1 MSQCGHMVVNILHI
15 PQTCVVFSCVLN
27 DAMDCWMAEWKKKI
41 TLQRRRAAQSPFVSQ
56 QMKIVQS
63 KLSGE
68 QKKWGEKHFPLQ
80 RVLTGSALLNTI
92 PILRI
97 SSEWRST
104 DRVSPRD
111 RRVFSSAQC
120 SNVAP

>member
-1 MSQCGHMVVNILHI
+1 MSQRGHMVVNILHI
-15 PQTCVVFSCVLN
+15 PQTCECACVVFSCVLN

-68 QKKWGEKHFPLQ
+68 QKKKNGGETFSTAACPN
-80 RVLTGSALLNTI
+80 RFCSAEHNPDLKN
-92 PILRI
+92 
-97 SSEWRST
+97 
-104 DRVSPRD
+104 
-111 RRVFSSAQC
+111 
-120 SNVAP
+120 